1 MIQNERHSP
10 ETYLLSDREAP
21 VAAKQCMQCLSDSED
36 SDVRSFA
43 VDGWAGAD
51 DADEAEKRSVD
62 TYPEQ

>member
-1 MIQNERHSP
+1 
-10 ETYLLSDREAP
+10 
-21 VAAKQCMQCLSDSED
+21 MQCLSDSED